1 MGTMMDSRIPP
12 KGESALEELYLFNL
26 LMEHLPERIYF
37 KDRDSRFT
45 RVNRAMATL
54 FGVADPAALIG
65 KSDFDFFTQNHAQ
78 QAYVDEQQLIQ
89 GQLPMWSKQ
98 ERETWPDGHETW
110 VLSTKLP
117 IRDPKGEIIG
127 TFGISRDITEVKAAE
142 RAGAERAAIVESLEA
157 AVVSLDLDGEILTW
171 NPGAERIYGYSAAEM
186 LGHSIRAL
194 IPDELRAEELKIM
207 EAARRGE
214 PTQHVETV
222 RVTKAGVPIHV
233 VLTSSPIRNT
243 ERAIIGVA
251 VIAMDVTEKKRLQ
264 QQLAQAQKLES
275 IGQLA
280 AGIAHEINTPI
291 QYIGDN
297 AKFLDQAFR
306 DLAPFV
312 DAHLRIENALR
323 NSDRELAEELA
334 RVFVTADI
342 DYLRNEVPAAI
353 AQLSDGVER
362 VARIVRTM
370 KELSHPDA
378 LERTPVDL
386 NHAIEGTI
394 LVSRNEW
401 KYVADLTTEFDPAL
415 PPVPCVAGEINQVVF
430 HLISNAAHAIT
441 DVVKDSGEKGAIH
454 ISTRRN
460 RTWAEIRVR
469 DTGTGIPKAIQ
480 SKVFDPFFTTKQ
492 VGKGTGQGLSTAYNV
507 IIQNHRGRLSFDTQC
522 GAGTTFLIQ
531 LPLEQTGTS

>member
-415 PPVPCVAGEINQVVF
+415 PPVPCVAGEINQVVLN
-430 HLISNAAHAIT
+430 LIVNAAHAIA
-441 DVVKDSGEKGAIH
+441 DEVKDSGKKGAIH
-454 ISTRRN
+454 VSTRRN
-460 RTWAEIRVR
+460 EGWAEIRVR
-469 DTGTGIPKAIQ
+469 DSGTGIPEAIR
-480 SKVFDPFFTTKQ
+480 SKVFDPFFTTKE
-492 VGKGTGQGLSTAYNV
+492 VGKGTGQGLSIAHSV
-507 IIQNHRGRLSFDTQC
+507 IVQKHSGRLTFDTQC
-522 GAGTTFLIQ
+522 GIGTTFLIQ
-531 LPLEQTGTS
+531 LPLEQPDVS